1 MISIGVYSGEDGG
14 ARGGGAGVGIADD
27 QGGETDAALP
37 EAMQKFTPVDF
48 SFRQGDG
55 DAQNEAAAIDL
66 ADADGDE
73 DGAAADGSLD
83 PDFFIAGVEQNMAYG
98 IEGPG
103 APLLKEGIELGGDA
117 ADFGGGDGGAAE
129 FFEDGG
135 DSAGGTGAQRR

>member
-1 MISIGVYSGEDGG
+1 MDFGLGE
-14 ARGGGAGVGIADD
+14 
-27 QGGETDAALP
+27 
-37 EAMQKFTPVDF
+37 
-48 SFRQGDG
+48 GDG

-83 PDFFIAGVEQNMAYG
+83 PDFFIAGVEQYMAYG

-103 APLLKEGIELGGDA
+103 APLSKEGIELGGDA

-135 DSAGGTGAQRR
+135 DSAGGTGAQQK